1 MEQVRSNSGQTLG
14 IIALVLGILTLFIGF
29 IPCIGFIA
37 FIPGVIA
44 IILSII
50 GLSQANR
57 DNGARG
63 INIGALVISVLG
75 VLVASIWLFFIV
87 GVASMNEDEIE
98 GFVEEVIEEVIEES
112 VNNPD
117 LQEALDELE
126 QQLEEINID
135 SITNEVDSLEMKIKV
150 EIETNKKQE

>member
-1 MEQVRSNSGQTLG
+1 MEEVRSNSGQTLG

-29 IPCIGFIA
+29 IPCIGFVA

-50 GLSQANR
+50 GLSKANK
-57 DNGARG
+57 DNGAIG
-63 INIGALVISVLG
+63 LNIGALIVSVLG
-75 VLVASIWLFFIV
+75 VLVASLWLFFFV

-112 VNNPD
+112 VHNQD
-117 LQEALDELE
+117 LQEALEELE

-135 SITNEVDSLEMKIKV
+135 SIANEVDSLEMKIKV